1 MDKKSPV
8 LSTGGIVPLAV
19 FFVTCFIACLW
30 TYIGYRIALQ
40 QNRNPYLWAAAA
52 LLLGLLAI
60 LILYMLPKRIQTK
73 SIQPPSQ
80 PVAINDIE
88 LPGLWYYLNE
98 KRETLGPYSPQEF
111 RKAFKEGAFHTKSY
125 VWNEDFNDWKK
136 VEEDKSLIEMLE
148 KRS

>member
-1 MDKKSPV
+1 M
-8 LSTGGIVPLAV
+8 PLAV

-30 TYIGYRIALQ
+30 TYIGYRIAIQ
-40 QNRNPYLWAAAA
+40 QNRNPYLWAIAA

-60 LILYMLPKRIQTK
+60 LILYMLPKRARQA
-73 SIQPPSQ
+73 SIQPAIP
-80 PVAINDIE
+80 PVAIHEIE
-88 LPGLWYYLNE
+88 LPGPWYFLNDN
-98 KRETLGPYSPQEF
+98 RETRGPYSPQEF

-125 VWNEDFNDWKK
+125 VWNEDFDDWKK